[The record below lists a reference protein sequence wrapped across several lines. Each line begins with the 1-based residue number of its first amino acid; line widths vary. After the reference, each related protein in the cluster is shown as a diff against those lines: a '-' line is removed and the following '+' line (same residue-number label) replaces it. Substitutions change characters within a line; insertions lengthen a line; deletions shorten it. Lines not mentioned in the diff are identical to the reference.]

1 MQLQHAGKATFMLS
15 VLHAELP
22 ANCMAA
28 LGVLTAAWANF
39 PGGSLRESY
48 GDEGKAYEQAILR
61 HKNVSMPCSNRCCDR
76 VSCYFSA
83 AADSVQLLELSY
95 VPVAVLSLV

>member
-1 MQLQHAGKATFMLS
+1 MLC
-15 VLHAELP
+15 VLPAELP

-28 LGVLTAAWANF
+28 LGVLRAAWANF
-39 PGGSLRESY
+39 PSGDLPNSY
-48 GDEGKAYEQAILR
+48 RDDGKAYQDAILR

-83 AADSVQLLELSY
+83 AAASVQLFALGS
-95 VPVAVLSLV
+95 VPAAVLSLA